1 MLTGD
6 EFLEATIKDVAKLAG
21 VSVATISR
29 VLNNS
34 AVVSPETAEKV
45 NEAIKELNYRP
56 NFLGRNLRKRETNVI
71 LALVPSTEHTYYSE
85 ILHGMQVEALNH
97 GYDVFMSTTN
107 SYRPHE
113 ERLLGM
119 LKNRTVDAAVLMG
132 TVLDD
137 ETLKELTSQYCVALC
152 CEPREGSDALTVMI
166 DNEKAAY
173 DAVKYLISTGHR
185 RIGMVSTEGRAPS
198 SVERENGYIRALRE
212 SGIDFNEKFLFR
224 DSYDYTCG
232 MKAAE
237 YFSRMENGPTA
248 VFAISDFLAA
258 GVIKKATELGLNI
271 GREFSV
277 IGFDNISMTEMYTP
291 SITTVE
297 QPCFEIGRT
306 VARLVIE
313 NITGQQEN
321 KGRVF
326 LEHRLV
332 YRQSTENISRKQNGK

>member
-1 MLTGD
+1 M
-6 EFLEATIKDVAKLAG
+6 EATIKDVAKLAG

-85 ILHGMQVEALNH
+85 ILHGMQVEALNY

-119 LKNRTVDAAVLMG
+119 LRNRTVDAAVLMG

-137 ETLKELTSQYCVALC
+137 AVLKELSEQYCIALC
-152 CEPREGSDALTVMI
+152 CEPRENSDVLTVTI

-173 DAVKYLISTGHR
+173 DAVSYLISIGHR
-185 RIGMVSTEGRAPS
+185 KIGMVSTEGRAPS
-198 SVERENGYIRALRE
+198 SVEREAGYIRALKE
-212 SGIDFNEKFLFR
+212 HNIEFDEKYIFR
-224 DSYDYTCG
+224 DSYDYTSG
-232 MKAAE
+232 MKATE
-237 YFSRMENGPTA
+237 YFMRMENKPTA
-248 VFAISDFLAA
+248 VFAVSDFLAA
-258 GVIKKATELGLNI
+258 GVIKKGTETGINI

-277 IGFDNISMTEMYTP
+277 IGFDNISTTEMYTP
-291 SITTVE
+291 SITTIE
-297 QPCFEIGRT
+297 QPCFDIGKT
-306 VARLVIE
+306 VAKLVIE
-313 NITGQQEN
+313 NITGGSN

-326 LEHRLV
+326 LNHRLV
-332 YRQSTENISRKQNGK
+332 CRQSTENVKKNV

>member
-1 MLTGD
+1 M
-6 EFLEATIKDVAKLAG
+6 EATIKDVAKLAG

-45 NEAIKELNYRP
+45 NEAIKELNYKP

-71 LALVPSTEHTYYSE
+71 LALIPSTEQTYYSQ
-85 ILHGMQVEALNH
+85 ILHGMQVEALEH
-97 GYDVFMSTTN
+97 GYDIFMSTTN

-137 ETLKELTSQYCVALC
+137 VTLKELSEQYCVALC
-152 CEPREGSDALTVMI
+152 CEPRQGAESILTVMI

-173 DAVKYLISTGHR
+173 DAVRYLASIGHR
-185 RIGMVSTEGRAPS
+185 RIGMVSTEVRAPS
-198 SVERENGYIRALRE
+198 SVERENGYIRALKD
-212 SGIDFNEKFLFR
+212 SGIEFNEKYLFR
-224 DSYDYTCG
+224 DSYDYTSG
-232 MKAAE
+232 MKALE
-237 YFSRMENGPTA
+237 YFNRMQEKPTA
-248 VFAISDFLAA
+248 IFAISDFLAA
-258 GVIKKATELGLNI
+258 GVIKKAVELGLNI

-297 QPCFEIGRT
+297 QPCFEIGRA
-306 VARLVIE
+306 VAKLVID
-313 NITGQQEN
+313 NISGQN
-321 KGRVF
+321 NRGRVF
-326 LEHRLV
+326 LDHRLV
-332 YRQSTENISRKQNGK
+332 YRQSTENVKK

>member
-1 MLTGD
+1 M
-6 EFLEATIKDVAKLAG
+6 EATIKDVAKLAG

-34 AVVSPETAEKV
+34 AAVSPETAEKV
-45 NEAIKELNYRP
+45 NEAIKALNYKP

-71 LALVPSTEHTYYSE
+71 LALVPSTEQTYYSQ
-85 ILHGMQVEALNH
+85 ILHGMQIEALNH
-97 GYDVFMSTTN
+97 GYDIFMSTTN

-119 LKNRTVDAAVLMG
+119 LKNRTVDAAILMG

-137 ETLKELTSQYCVALC
+137 VTLSELSKNYCIALC
-152 CEPREGSDALTVMI
+152 CEPRRGSDVLTVMI

-173 DAVKYLISTGHR
+173 DAVKYLISIGHR
-185 RIGMVSTEGRAPS
+185 RIGMVSTEVRAPS
-198 SVERENGYIRALRE
+198 SVERENGYIRALGE
-212 SGIDFNEKFLFR
+212 SGIEFDERYIFR
-224 DSYDYTCG
+224 DSYDYTSG

-237 YFSRMENGPTA
+237 YFNRMKNRPTA

-258 GVIKKATELGLNI
+258 GVVKKATELGFDI

-297 QPCFEIGRT
+297 QPCFEIGKT
-306 VARLVIE
+306 VARLVVE
-313 NITGQQEN
+313 NISGQN
-321 KGRVF
+321 HKGRIC
-326 LEHRLV
+326 LDHRLV
-332 YRQSTENISRKQNGK
+332 FRQSTEKK

>member
-1 MLTGD
+1 M
-6 EFLEATIKDVAKLAG
+6 EATIKDVAKLAG

-71 LALVPSTEHTYYSE
+71 LALVPSTEQTYYSE

-97 GYDVFMSTTN
+97 GYDVFMSMTN

-113 ERLLGM
+113 ERLLSM

-137 ETLKELTSQYCVALC
+137 QTLKELSEQYCIALC
-152 CEPREGSDALTVMI
+152 CEPREGTDTLTVMI

-173 DAVKYLISTGHR
+173 DAVNYLASIGHR
-185 RIGMVSTEGRAPS
+185 KIAMVSTEVRAPS
-198 SVERENGYIRALRE
+198 SVERENGYIKALKDN
-212 SGIDFNEKFLFR
+212 GIDFEEKYLFR
-224 DSYDYTCG
+224 DTYDYTSG

-237 YFSRMENGPTA
+237 YFSRMEDTPTA
-248 VFAISDFLAA
+248 VFAVSDFLAA
-258 GVIKKATELGLNI
+258 GVIKKATELGYNI

-291 SITTVE
+291 SVTTVE
-297 QPCFEIGRT
+297 QPCYEIGKT
-306 VARLVIE
+306 VAQLVID
-313 NITGQQEN
+313 NISGGNN
-321 KGRVF
+321 KGRIF
-326 LEHRLV
+326 LDHRII
-332 YRQSTENISRKQNGK
+332 YRQSTENVKKH

>member
-1 MLTGD
+1 M
-6 EFLEATIKDVAKLAG
+6 EATIKDVAKLAG

-45 NEAIKELNYRP
+45 NQAIKELNYKP

-71 LALVPSTEHTYYSE
+71 LALIPSTEHTYYSE
-85 ILHGMQVEALNH
+85 ILHGMQIEALDH
-97 GYDVFMSTTN
+97 GYDIFMSTTN
-107 SYRPHE
+107 SYGPHE

-137 ETLKELTSQYCVALC
+137 KTLNELDDQYCIALC
-152 CEPREGSDALTVMI
+152 CEPRQGADILTVMI

-173 DAVKYLISTGHR
+173 DAVKYLVSIGHK

-198 SVERENGYIRALRE
+198 SVERENGYMRALKD
-212 SGIDFNEKFLFR
+212 SGIAFDERLIYR
-224 DSYDYTCG
+224 GSYDYTSG
-232 MKAAE
+232 MKALE
-237 YFSRMENGPTA
+237 YFSRMENRPTA
-248 VFAISDFLAA
+248 VFAVSDFLAA
-258 GVIKKATELGLNI
+258 GVIKKGTELGLNI

-297 QPCFEIGRT
+297 QPCFEIGRM

-313 NITGQQEN
+313 NITGRKK
-321 KGRVF
+321 KGRIFLDHKLVF
-326 LEHRLV
+326 
-332 YRQSTENISRKQNGK
+332 RQSTENVSSKA